1 MHSIHDNTH
10 AMYEANVHTAST
22 KLVEL
27 PDGIILDNSPA
38 SDMMSNKTLDV
49 ELSSI
54 LKKELYTRFV
64 PATGYR
70 YDWH

>member
-10 AMYEANVHTAST
+10 AMYEANVDTTST

-54 LKKELYTRFV
+54 LKRELSTRFV

-70 YDWH
+70 YDLH